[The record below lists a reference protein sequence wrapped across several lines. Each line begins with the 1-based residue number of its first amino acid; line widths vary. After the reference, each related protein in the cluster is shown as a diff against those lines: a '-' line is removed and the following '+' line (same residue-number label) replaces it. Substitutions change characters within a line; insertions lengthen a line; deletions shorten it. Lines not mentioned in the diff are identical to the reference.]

1 MCAVLLLHC
10 AVLCSYVPSSSE
22 SVLQLHPLLLTLQ
35 LLILVVRVRKGR
47 RQLPLSS

>member
-1 MCAVLLLHC
+1 MDRDVQLY
-10 AVLCSYVPSSSE
+10 VYTNNVPSSSE
-22 SVLQLHPLLLTLQ
+22 SILQLHPLLLTLQ